1 MENNKF
7 CRILEIIGVVI
18 LITGMIGGVLLM
30 VSKSYFT
37 IYYGNPESIS
47 LVNLILG
54 TFTIVISVFLYV
66 VCEWMIKMLQNSTK
80 QTELMATSRD
90 LLEIINS
97 KKNNDLDL

>member
-1 MENNKF
+1 VENNKF

>member
-7 CRILEIIGVVI
+7 YRMLEIIGVVI

-30 VSKSYFT
+30 VSKSYST

-54 TFTIVISVFLYV
+54 TFTIVISVFLYA

-90 LLEIINS
+90 LLEMINS